1 MLMIEQV
8 IERSIETEKLF
19 NEKIGFSSLD
29 ELYAKLKERIDL
41 QKWIVSRRDNIL
53 YILNLIYLPDISY
66 PNIKCCV
73 RVSEDFTL
81 KLFYGSR
88 VVTKL
93 NDKKFNVPFIVSSV
107 IAIEDIQVLIS
118 MNKKYQ
124 DCSVLENINV
134 YIDILNSLL
143 VILPQ
148 RKPVIEFLL
157 QHVKNLN
164 TFNKGAFRYS
174 WETNLFCGLLQSISS
189 QFISPLKISHTL
201 SNIFLNNYMKRRN
214 DFIKQKGM
222 SDFKRIKQNIRFFT
236 NYDFL
241 LI

>member
-1 MLMIEQV
+1 MKLEHVMIE
-8 IERSIETEKLF
+8 F
-19 NEKIGFSSLD
+19 NEKIGFSNLD

-53 YILNLIYLPDISY
+53 YILYIEDISY

-81 KLFYGSR
+81 RLFYGSR

-93 NDKKFNVPFIVSSV
+93 NEKFNVPFIVSSV
-107 IAIEDIQVLIS
+107 IEIKDILHQVLIS

-124 DCSVLENINV
+124 DCSAMENINAC
-134 YIDILNSLL
+134 IDILKSLL

-157 QHVKNLN
+157 
-164 TFNKGAFRYS
+164 
-174 WETNLFCGLLQSISS
+174 
-189 QFISPLKISHTL
+189 
-201 SNIFLNNYMKRRN
+201 
-214 DFIKQKGM
+214 
-222 SDFKRIKQNIRFFT
+222 
-236 NYDFL
+236 
-241 LI
+241 